1 MIEEQSENENL
12 SFSEKLL
19 GLQGFNAARAQRY
32 RAELEKLLVH
42 RIKSKE
48 RWAVGF
54 TGVVMLLA
62 FGLVALT
69 CAMSWEQPNLPISS
83 ATRWTFTVACTL
95 FALLFGGW
103 LLRIALR
110 GGYSRYM
117 GEIIGV
123 GCVLV
128 LCGSFAFLFFSSA
141 SNAEND
147 SSRILLSLGGGVI
160 VACMLGCVVLTVVE
174 RMHRQTQEKL
184 LRIEYHVAELLERR
198 SAS

>member
-1 MIEEQSENENL
+1 MIEEQPEDEDL
-12 SFSEKLL
+12 SFGEKLL
-19 GLQGFNAARAQRY
+19 GLQGFSAARAQRY

-42 RIKSKE
+42 RIKAKE

-54 TGVVMLLA
+54 TGIILFLA
-62 FGLVALT
+62 FGVVALT

-83 ATRWTFTVACTL
+83 ETRWAFTAACTL

-103 LLRIALR
+103 LLRIAFQ
-110 GGYSRYM
+110 GGYSRHT
-117 GEIIGV
+117 GELIGV

-147 SSRILLSLGGGVI
+147 SARILLSLGGGVI
-160 VACMLGCVVLTVVE
+160 VACMLGCVVLTAVQ

-184 LRIEYHVAELLERR
+184 LRIEYHVAELLDRR